1 MILIDQL
8 IGKYNTISLIGMVK
22 NAGKTTLLNELI
34 DQAYWG
40 KTILGLTSI
49 GYDGEKT
56 DSVTNTPKPTIEV
69 FPGTLVAT
77 AQSLLNR
84 EHLRY
89 EVLEVTDL
97 TTVFGPIVI
106 VRMRNHVEVELIGPR
121 SNHGIEKVSRIMK
134 NWGAELVLIDGALDR
149 VSSASPALADGVFLS
164 TGAALS
170 RDMNQVVNQTLH
182 RINLLRLKSVT
193 TNLSDFKLLKENNQ
207 IGIMD
212 DKGQID
218 VIHLKTGINAGS
230 ELKNHLKNNSKY
242 IFFPGAVTYSTLKDV
257 VDLTHGKV
265 GVVVSDG
272 SKLFVERDN
281 YHELLAKGLKIF
293 VLDEINLIG
302 VSINPFSP
310 KGYYFDS
317 GILKQRLME
326 KVKDLKVINVFES

>member
-1 MILIDQL
+1 MTLIDQL
-8 IGKYNTISLIGMVK
+8 VGKYNTISLIGMVK

-34 DQAYWG
+34 DQAYWEE
-40 KTILGLTSI
+40 IVIGLTSI

-56 DSVTNTPKPTIEV
+56 DAVTNTPKPTIEV

-84 EHLRY
+84 ENLRY

-97 TTVFGPIVI
+97 ATVFGPIVI
-106 VRMRNHVEVELIGPR
+106 VRMRNHARVELIGPR
-121 SNHGIEKVSRIMK
+121 SNYGIEKVSRIMK
-134 NWGAELVLIDGALDR
+134 DWGAKLILIDGALDR

-182 RINLLRLKSVT
+182 RINLLKLKKVT
-193 TNLSDFKLLKENNQ
+193 KHLSDFKVLKENNK
-207 IGIMD
+207 IGIID
-212 DKGQID
+212 DEGQID
-218 VIHLKTGINAGS
+218 LIGLKTGINAGN
-230 ELKNHLKNNSKY
+230 ELKNHLKSASKY

-265 GVVVSDG
+265 SVVVSDG

-281 YHELLAKGLKIF
+281 YHELLAKGLRVV
-293 VLDEINLIG
+293 VLDEINLLG
-302 VSINPFSP
+302 VSINPYSP

-317 GILKQRLME
+317 EILKQRLMD
-326 KVKDLKVINVFES
+326 KLKNLEVMNVFES